1 MAALTYVVTRVARSA
16 MTTLLIAFPCAAGL
30 VTPTAISA
38 AIGNGARR
46 GALIEGGT
54 HLEASA
60 G

>member
-1 MAALTYVVTRVARSA
+1 